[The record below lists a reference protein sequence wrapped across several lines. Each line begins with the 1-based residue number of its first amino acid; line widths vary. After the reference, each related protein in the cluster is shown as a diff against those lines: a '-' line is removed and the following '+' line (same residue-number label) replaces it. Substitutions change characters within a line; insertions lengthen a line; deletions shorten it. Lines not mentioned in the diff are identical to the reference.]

1 MSFTAQANTNYLVIA
16 SLQLDVA
23 ASGGGCVLDAS
34 TPNITGGATSNGIQC
49 VAASATV
56 NALTMPS
63 STSIRVFRA
72 TAAQTSSGLVGAAFS
87 IQTVRFTAS
96 GTVDFNWALVGA
108 SANTSTIKSESRV
121 VFIPLT

>member
-16 SLQLDVA
+16 SLQIDVA

-34 TPNITGGATSNGIQC
+34 TPNIMGGATGNGIQC
-49 VAASATV
+49 INAQTIAA
-56 NALTMPS
+56 LPMPS

-72 TAAQTSSGLVGAAFS
+72 TAGQSSGGILGAAFS

-96 GTVDFNWALVGA
+96 GTVDFSWALVA
-108 SANTSTIKSESRV
+108 ANANTSTLKSESRV
-121 VFIPLT
+121 VFIPIT